1 MQDGLLLDGDGE
13 IDLPSFELAMRHQLA
28 DYTQARA
35 SVPCDAIDY

>member
-28 DYTQARA
+28 DYTQRLLANKMQQN
-35 SVPCDAIDY
+35 D